1 LSSGFDGDDDGG
13 GPEAAG
19 GFADEA
25 GVTDGGGIDRHLI
38 SSGREHSAN
47 IFERSESASDSE
59 GDKDFAGGAG
69 DDFAE
74 AVAAVETGDS
84 ILIDQFVGSGFVV
97 VASEGFGVPEDTKSF
112 EANAFDETGSFD
124 IQSSDDTNH
133 GHK

>member
-1 LSSGFDGDDDGG
+1 MCSSDL
-13 GPEAAG
+13 
-19 GFADEA
+19 
-25 GVTDGGGIDRHLI
+25 IDRHLV

-47 IFERSESASDSE
+47 IFERSQSASDSE

-74 AVAAVETGDS
+74 AVAAIETGDS

-97 VASEGFGVPEDTKSF
+97 VASEGFGVPEDTKTF
-112 EANAFDETGSFD
+112 EANAFDETGAFD